1 MWELTDS
8 YTQTVLSNES
18 KESRETDGSPNPS
31 QVKEN
36 SQHGEAILSG
46 GNLMSFVVGMGGKEG
61 LKNQD
66 IEVKMDKEARHLR
79 KFLYQNRMKFDN
91 VVEELKMFD
100 ADNHKNWQILG
111 NVMTI
116 MISDVIQ
123 ILLST
128 QENIKISYGLVE
140 AMMTYSSYFSKT

>member
-31 QVKEN
+31 QIKEN

-46 GNLMSFVVGMGGKEG
+46 GNIMSFVVGMGGKEG
-61 LKNQD
+61 LKTQD

-79 KFLYQNRMKFDN
+79 KFLYQNR
-91 VVEELKMFD
+91 
-100 ADNHKNWQILG
+100 KNMLACT
-111 NVMTI
+111 M
-116 MISDVIQ
+116 DF
-123 ILLST
+123 LL
-128 QENIKISYGLVE
+128 QK
-140 AMMTYSSYFSKT
+140 